1 MGATSVWSG
10 TVSNGSLSVSASQ
23 NVVRIS
29 ILTIQGS
36 VNFIGSGTFNGV
48 AANETTFSVGQ
59 GVTLSGSSSQPLD
72 GITITAATGGDAAEV
87 IISYQ

>member
-1 MGATSVWSG
+1 MGATNIWSG
-10 TVSNGSLSVSASQ
+10 TITNGSLNIAASQ

-29 ILTIQGS
+29 LLTIQGS
-36 VNFIGSGTFNGV
+36 VTFLGSGTFNGV
-48 AANETTFSVGQ
+48 AANETTFAVGQ

-87 IISYQ
+87 IISTQ

>member
-1 MGATSVWSG
+1 MGATNVWSG

-29 ILTIQGS
+29 VLTIQGS
-36 VNFIGSGTFNGV
+36 VTFIGSGLFNGV
-48 AANETTFSVGQ
+48 AANNTTFAVGQ

-72 GITITAATGGDAAEV
+72 GITITAATSGDAAEV

>member
-1 MGATSVWSG
+1 MGATNVWSG
-10 TVSNGSLSVSASQ
+10 TISEGSLSVAASQ

-36 VNFIGSGTFNGV
+36 VTFLGSGTFNGV
-48 AANETTFSVGQ
+48 SANETTFAVGQ

-72 GITITAATGGDAAEV
+72 GITITAATGSDAAEV

>member
-1 MGATSVWSG
+1 MGATNVWSG
-10 TVSNGSLSVSASQ
+10 TISNGSLSVAASQ

-36 VNFIGSGTFNGV
+36 ITFLGSGTFNGV
-48 AANETTFSVGQ
+48 AANEATFSVGQ

-72 GITITAATGGDAAEV
+72 GITITAASGSDAAEV